1 MDNTFDIKY
10 QNHFKLI
17 IELKDKIVFEAE
29 LNKNDIP
36 FHLDDN
42 PLFPTRYFLLDED
55 RNRIDNIIKITGI
68 IASTDTI
75 PMADYADSKKV
86 YKIYLY
92 VVILVVIL
100 FAVAMIIT
108 EIIAE

>member
-10 QNHFKLI
+10 RNHFKLTI
-17 IELKDKIVFEAE
+17 ALKDKIVFEAE
-29 LNKNDIP
+29 LNKNGIL

-55 RNRIDNIIKITGI
+55 RNRIDDIIKVTGI

-75 PMADYADSKKV
+75 PMTDYGDSKKV

-92 VVILVVIL
+92 VAVVVIIL
-100 FAVAMIIT
+100 FAIAVIIT